1 MINTI
6 KKILGMEHEI
16 SNKLFLKALALYP
29 YLTSGNYHSYKGH
42 ITNVRVTKKKG
53 NITVH
58 IKTHSPGILIGKQGS
73 TISGIR
79 ELMETYIGQ
88 TVTIDI
94 QEETMFDSENW
105 RN

>member
-16 SNKLFLKALALYP
+16 SNKLFLKALSLYP
-29 YLTSGNYHSYKGH
+29 YLLNGNHSYKAN
-42 ITNVRVTKKKG
+42 ITNVWVTKKKG

-58 IKTHSPGILIGKQGS
+58 IKTHYPGILIGKQGS